1 MAVFD
6 GEGRAAAGAI
16 TSVGVNSAQVG
27 YDTMSV
33 SHTGQKGEDQSGRAW
48 GGVVEKSIDEE
59 QTRPDQTR
67 QGSLPKERKKTK
79 ATKKIHGDGN
89 SHRRRRTRYGRR

>member
-48 GGVVEKSIDEE
+48 EE
-59 QTRPDQTR
+59 LLRNQLTRNRPDQTR
-67 QGSLPKERKKTK
+67 PDSRNGRGSP
-79 ATKKIHGDGN
+79 
-89 SHRRRRTRYGRR
+89 